1 MPPVLPGGRGKRKES
16 GTESRSSPGWK
27 EGRKEER
34 KKGARGNTK
43 EPRLG
48 GAHSSFPQNPTLYS
62 IPRPSSAHRQYATLL
77 FRRDAVPDI
86 CCSLSSSPQ
95 QGICII
101 IISPRPSRKL
111 ELQDRSHHPHPFLD
125 LLLLLYLKE
134 KGKKRM
140 ERKGRIAKL
149 APVNHDTYR
158 GKKQSWPRV
167 GSSRLYIC
175 IRSLLFKRGTLRSN
189 RFSRIESTSRNEL
202 FHGYKKKRD
211 LLFFL
216 FLLTFANHRVWSR
229 RNSLSIYER
238 STK

>member
-27 EGRKEER
+27 EGRKEEK

-134 KGKKRM
+134 KGKKKEWK
-140 ERKGRIAKL
+140 ER
-149 APVNHDTYR
+149 
-158 GKKQSWPRV
+158 
-167 GSSRLYIC
+167 
-175 IRSLLFKRGTLRSN
+175 
-189 RFSRIESTSRNEL
+189 EE
-202 FHGYKKKRD
+202 
-211 LLFFL
+211 
-216 FLLTFANHRVWSR
+216 
-229 RNSLSIYER
+229 
-238 STK
+238 